1 MTSQADTVPEGQTGF
16 QGQIPAVEPLLAEV
30 IATLSLAAHAYL
42 TESEG
47 RQPDHA
53 SAEVAIDV
61 ATAAFER
68 VKERLR
74 PEERLAITQMLTE
87 TRMTFVRKRDIV

>member
-1 MTSQADTVPEGQTGF
+1 MTSRTDAPDVEQAGF
-16 QGQIPAVEPLLAEV
+16 QGQIPAVEPLLTEV
-30 IATLSLAAHAYL
+30 IATLALAAHAYL
-42 TESEG
+42 GSEESS
-47 RQPDHA
+47 PDFP

-74 PEERLAITQMLTE
+74 PDERLSVTQMLTE
-87 TRMTFVRKRDIV
+87 TRMTFVRKRGT

>member
-1 MTSQADTVPEGQTGF
+1 MSTRADSQNIESGF
-16 QGQIPAVEPLLAEV
+16 QGQIPPVEPLLSEV
-30 IATLSLAAHAYL
+30 IATLALAAHAYL
-42 TESEG
+42 TEEDG
-47 RQPDHA
+47 KAPDHA

-74 PEERLAITQMLTE
+74 SEERLAITQMLTE
-87 TRMTFVRKRDIV
+87 TRLTFVRKRGT

>member
-1 MTSQADTVPEGQTGF
+1 MPNEAASSDLQGGF
-16 QGQIPAVEPLLAEV
+16 QGQIPPVEPLLSEV
-30 IATLSLAAHAYL
+30 IATLALAAHAYL
-42 TESEG
+42 TEEG
-47 RQPDHA
+47 GRSADRA

-74 PEERLAITQMLTE
+74 PDQRLAITQMLTE
-87 TRMTFVRKRDIV
+87 TRMTFVRKRGT